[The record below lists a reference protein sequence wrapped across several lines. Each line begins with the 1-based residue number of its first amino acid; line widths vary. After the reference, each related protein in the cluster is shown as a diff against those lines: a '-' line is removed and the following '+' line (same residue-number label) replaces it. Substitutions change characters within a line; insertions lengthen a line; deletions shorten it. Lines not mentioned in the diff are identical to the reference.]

1 MSTKKSPRK
10 TAPTEEEQG
19 SDEAEASPSPTRP
32 LKWKTVESK
41 QLNLRL
47 ANLYPPNSKGLS
59 LSLFLVVCATVVNFS
74 SSESRRLFRAL
85 EEEVEYLSPETTR
98 IRLFGKLHDIPR
110 RNVGYGDKGVV
121 YKYSGLSL
129 EAKEWTPTLRE
140 IKSDVESASG
150 HSYNFVLVNRYADGG
165 DCMGEHRDDE
175 AELDPDV
182 PIASLSLGAARD
194 PNDRCCPHCN
204 MQT

>member
-19 SDEAEASPSPTRP
+19 SDEEDASPSPTRP

-59 LSLFLVVCATVVNFS
+59 PSLFLVVCATVVSFS

-98 IRLFGKLHDIPR
+98 IRLFGKFHDIPR

-194 PNDRCCPHCN
+194 PNDRCCPPCKF
-204 MQT
+204 QT

>member
-1 MSTKKSPRK
+1 M
-10 TAPTEEEQG
+10 
-19 SDEAEASPSPTRP
+19 
-32 LKWKTVESK
+32 
-41 QLNLRL
+41 
-47 ANLYPPNSKGLS
+47 
-59 LSLFLVVCATVVNFS
+59 S

-98 IRLFGKLHDIPR
+98 IKLFGKLHDIPR

-129 EAKEWTPTLRE
+129 EAKEWTATLRE
-140 IKSDVESASG
+140 IKSAVESASG

-175 AELDPDV
+175 EELDPDV

-194 PNDRCCPHCN
+194 SNDTDAGVPVTLNIGEIFSPFLASFLDAWTRCTDLKFALHLSFSPR
-204 MQT
+204 QGLLLQARRRSIRKG

>member
-10 TAPTEEEQG
+10 TAPTKEEQS
-19 SDEAEASPSPTRP
+19 SDETGTSLTRP

-47 ANLYPPNSKGLS
+47 VNLYPPNSKGLT
-59 LSLFLVVCATVVNFS
+59 LCLIIILHATVHHKIFPT
-74 SSESRRLFRAL
+74 ESRRLFRAL

-98 IRLFGKLHDIPR
+98 IKLFGKLHDIPR
-110 RNVGYGDKGVV
+110 RNVGYGDKSVV

-194 PNDRCCPHCN
+194 VNDRFY
-204 MQT
+204 

>member
-19 SDEAEASPSPTRP
+19 NDKTGTSLTRP

-47 ANLYPPNSKGLS
+47 VNLYPPNSKGLN
-59 LSLFLVVCATVVNFS
+59 LCLIIILHATVHHKIS
-74 SSESRRLFRAL
+74 PTESRRLFRAL

-98 IRLFGKLHDIPR
+98 IKLFGKVHDIPR

-194 PNDRCCPHCN
+194 ANDRC
-204 MQT
+204 

>member
-1 MSTKKSPRK
+1 MQINQCSCNVHHKIY
-10 TAPTEEEQG
+10 PT
-19 SDEAEASPSPTRP
+19 
-32 LKWKTVESK
+32 
-41 QLNLRL
+41 
-47 ANLYPPNSKGLS
+47 
-59 LSLFLVVCATVVNFS
+59 
-74 SSESRRLFRAL
+74 ESRRLFRAL

-98 IRLFGKLHDIPR
+98 IKLFGKLHDIPR

-129 EAKEWTPTLRE
+129 EAKEWTQTLRE

-175 AELDPDV
+175 AEQSEQRGVEAQPLLEQLLDG
-182 PIASLSLGAARD
+182 LHLLRG
-194 PNDRCCPHCN
+194 
-204 MQT
+204 

>member
-10 TAPTEEEQG
+10 TPPTEEEQS
-19 SDEAEASPSPTRP
+19 SDETGASLTRP

-47 ANLYPPNSKGLS
+47 VNLYPPNSKGLT
-59 LSLFLVVCATVVNFS
+59 LSLLTTFHTTVHHKVS
-74 SSESRRLFRAL
+74 PTESRRLFRAL

-98 IRLFGKLHDIPR
+98 IKLFGKLHDIPR

-194 PNDRCCPHCN
+194 ANDR
-204 MQT
+204 

>member
-1 MSTKKSPRK
+1 MIIRYLPR
-10 TAPTEEEQG
+10 T
-19 SDEAEASPSPTRP
+19 
-32 LKWKTVESK
+32 
-41 QLNLRL
+41 
-47 ANLYPPNSKGLS
+47 
-59 LSLFLVVCATVVNFS
+59 
-74 SSESRRLFRAL
+74 ESRRLFRAL

-98 IRLFGKLHDIPR
+98 IKLFGKLHDIPR

-194 PNDRCCPHCN
+194 ANDRY
-204 MQT
+204 